1 MRFEA
6 NHDILLSDSLIPD
19 IFLSD
24 IMPDLPSDA
33 VKVYLY
39 CIFLSKYAKEART
52 EDLAAKLGMTCD
64 TVNAA
69 LAFLERQELII
80 RTPQM
85 ISVVDLKEREIAKL
99 YRKKTTSE
107 PQAAVART
115 ALNVRRNQC
124 LDSINK
130 MFFQGLMSPSWY
142 TAIDNWFEQYRFDED
157 VMVSLFKY
165 CYDNNALNVRYI
177 EKVGA
182 TWSSRGITSHW
193 ELERYMELSE
203 KTSEVGRH
211 IAKSL
216 RLGRKLTAYEERY
229 LETWLRDYGFDQD
242 VIELA
247 LEKTTGKTNPNFKYL
262 HGILSGWHKDGLKT
276 KEQVL
281 AAIEAAAGSQRDK
294 KDGNAKVARRD
305 NFMQRA
311 YDDAFF
317 DMLNNSFDKGKGENN
332 G

>member
-6 NHDILLSDSLIPD
+6 TRDILLSDSLIPD

-24 IMPDLPSDA
+24 VMPNLPSDA

-39 CIFLSKYAKEART
+39 CLFLSKYGKEAKT
-52 EDLAAKLGMTCD
+52 EDLAAKLGMTPD
-64 TVNAA
+64 SVNASF
-69 LAFLERQELII
+69 LFLEREELIL
-80 RTPQM
+80 RTPQTLSL
-85 ISVVDLKEREIAKL
+85 IDLKEREIMRL
-99 YRKKTTSE
+99 YRRKATSE
-107 PQAAVART
+107 ASAAVART

-142 TAIDNWFEQYRFDED
+142 TAIDNWFEQFRFDED

-165 CYDNNALNVRYI
+165 CYDRNALNVNYI
-177 EKVGA
+177 GKVAA

-193 ELERYMELSE
+193 ELEKYMELQE
-203 KTSEVGRH
+203 KVNDIGRH
-211 IAKSL
+211 IVNAL
-216 RLGRKLTAYEERY
+216 RLGKPLSIYDEPHLERWINDFGY
-229 LETWLRDYGFDQD
+229 DRE

-247 LEKTTGKTNPNFKYL
+247 MEKTAGGITKPIPYMNK
-262 HGILSGWHKDGLKT
+262 ILSEWHAAGLKN
-276 KEQVL
+276 KDQVQAFL
-281 AAIEAAAGSQRDK
+281 QTAAASKKGKK
-294 KDGNAKVARRD
+294 KDPEKVSRRD

-317 DMLNNSFDKGKGENN
+317 DMLNNSFEKGKGK
-332 G
+332 GDG